1 MNQRSATTLVMTGLV
16 PVAVFFVLIG
26 TVMLGGLGG
35 AVATASA
42 SCQATGGGATVDPGA
57 LPAGAVAGYSGEQ
70 LVNAAL
76 IMNAGAGLGLSVRGQ
91 TIGVMTAMGE
101 STLRVLDRGDLAG
114 PDSRGLFQQ
123 RDNGAWGSYA
133 DRMDPTISATN
144 FFRALQRVTGWEALS
159 PTAAAHAVQRNADPS
174 YYTRF
179 WDPAGQVVAALTG
192 VPVETLNPGGGALA
206 CTPGGGAG
214 ALPVVPLP
222 PGAWTKPAVGPLT
235 SVYGMRWGR
244 PHNGIDIAPPCSA
257 PIYAAAAGTVV
268 GAGPSTGYG
277 NLITV
282 DHGGGVVTRYAHMYP
297 ADVLTAIGQTVVA
310 GQQIARVGSYG
321 DSTGCHLHFEV
332 LRGGAFTDPIPV
344 LAAVGV
350 SVQ

>member
-1 MNQRSATTLVMTGLV
+1 VNQRSKVTVALAVLAPVGLL
-16 PVAVFFVLIG
+16 FVLLG
-26 TVMLGGLGG
+26 TVMLSGGGL
-35 AVATASA
+35 AVASA
-42 SCQATGGGATVDPGA
+42 SCRPSGGGATVDPGA
-57 LPAGAVAGYSGEQ
+57 LPAGSVAGYSGEQ

-76 IMNAGAGLGLSVRGQ
+76 IMNAGAALELSVRGQ

-144 FFRALQRVTGWEALS
+144 FFRALQRVNGWETLS
-159 PTAAAHAVQRNADPS
+159 PTAAAHAVQRNADPN

-206 CTPGGGAG
+206 CSPDGGAG
-214 ALPVVPLP
+214 ALPGVPLP
-222 PGAWTKPAVGPLT
+222 PGAWTKPAIGPLT

-244 PHNGIDIAPPCSA
+244 PHNGIDIAPPCSS
-257 PIYAAAAGTVV
+257 PIYAAASGTVV
-268 GAGPSTGYG
+268 RAGPSTGYG
-277 NLITV
+277 NLIAV
-282 DHGGGVVTRYAHMYP
+282 DHGGDVVTRYAHMYP
-297 ADVLTAIGQTVVA
+297 GDVLTAVSQTVVA
-310 GQQIARVGSYG
+310 GQQIGRVGSYG

-332 LRGGAFTDPIPV
+332 LRGGAFTDPLPF
-344 LAAVGV
+344 LASVGV